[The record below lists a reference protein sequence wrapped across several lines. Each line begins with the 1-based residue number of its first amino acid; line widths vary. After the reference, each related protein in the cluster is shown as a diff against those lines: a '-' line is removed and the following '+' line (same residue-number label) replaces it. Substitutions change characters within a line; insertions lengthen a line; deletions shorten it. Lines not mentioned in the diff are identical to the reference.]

1 MTKPLEVRV
10 EVCMHVCL
18 FTWRLRFI
26 CELLITELNLVGDD
40 IGVPGTQIPNGRVG
54 HMPTDVRYRHETF

>member
-1 MTKPLEVRV
+1 
-10 EVCMHVCL
+10 MHVCL

-26 CELLITELNLVGDD
+26 CELFITELNLVGDD

-54 HMPTDVRYRHETF
+54 HIPTDVRYRHGTF